1 LNSIQLYKNLF
12 DQYEQYK
19 ETTLN
24 SDLIKHS
31 ELIQKLDKLKQ
42 NNNFKTTQLGKS
54 VEGREIFSVEFGQGK
69 TKILAWSQMHG
80 DEPTATAALFD
91 ILNFFSSR
99 DSFNDFRSFVLSKI
113 NFHFIPMLN
122 PDGAEKY
129 KRGNAFNIDINRD
142 ALRRTSFESRILWD
156 YAEKLQPDFG
166 FNLHD
171 QNSYYTVG
179 RTNNHAAISLLAPP
193 SNHVKSIDYTRE
205 QSMQVIY
212 KIFEALSVFIP
223 GNIARYNDEHEPR
236 SFGDNFVK
244 NKISSI
250 LIESGFYKNDSSKN
264 FVRKLNFIA
273 LLAAFDTISQNS
285 ITKIDHTKYF
295 DIPENQ
301 QLLFDLLLRNISIKC
316 PGNDFTID
324 IGINREKLLDKDGKT
339 FNYKSKIAEIGD
351 LSIYYGI
358 EEYDMKGYE
367 INPPAPLCVE
377 DTANFKLFKN
387 GIMELEILN
396 GFLNAKDV
404 KK

>member
-1 LNSIQLYKNLF
+1 MNSIRLYKNLF
-12 DQYEQYK
+12 DQYEKYR

-24 SDLIKHS
+24 SDIVKHS
-31 ELIQKLDKLKQ
+31 EITQKLDNLKQ
-42 NNNFKTTQLGKS
+42 KNNFKISQLGKS

-91 ILNFFSSR
+91 IISFFSTD
-99 DSFNDFRSFVLSKI
+99 DSFNDFRSFALNKI

-142 ALRRTSFESRILWD
+142 ALRKVSFESKILWN

-179 RTNNHAAISLLAPP
+179 RTNNPAAISLLAPP
-193 SNHVKSIDYTRE
+193 INHVKSIDYTRE

-212 KIFEALSVFIP
+212 KIFEALSIFVP
-223 GNIARYNDEHEPR
+223 DNIARYSDEHEPR

-250 LIESGFYKNDSSKN
+250 LIESGFYKNDKSKN

-273 LLAAFDTISQNS
+273 MLAAFDTISQINF
-285 ITKIDHTKYF
+285 TKIDYTKYF
-295 DIPENQ
+295 NIPENQ
-301 QLLFDLLLRNISIKC
+301 QLLFDLLLRNLSFKC
-316 PGNDFTID
+316 EGNNFTID
-324 IGINREKLLDKDGKT
+324 IGIKREKMLDKNEKT

-358 EEYDMKGYE
+358 EEFDLKGYE
-367 INPPAPLCVE
+367 INLPTPLCVE
-377 DTANFKLFKN
+377 DAADFKILKN
-387 GIMELEILN
+387 GIMEFEILN
-396 GFLNAKDV
+396 GFINAKEV